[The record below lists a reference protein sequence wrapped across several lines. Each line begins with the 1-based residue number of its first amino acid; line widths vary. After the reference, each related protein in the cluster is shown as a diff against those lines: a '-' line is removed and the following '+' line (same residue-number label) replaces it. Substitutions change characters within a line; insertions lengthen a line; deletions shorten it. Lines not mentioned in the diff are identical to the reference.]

1 MIFVKRHREVLAA
14 CDEDLIGK
22 KFEDRGLILDI
33 KESFYRGEIVS
44 GEELSEMLTDYNNIN
59 LVGEQTIKIAKR
71 NKLVNKIGRVKGVP
85 YAIIFKV

>member
-1 MIFVKRHREVLAA
+1 MIFVKRHQGVLAA
-14 CDEDLIGK
+14 CDEDLVGK
-22 KFEDRGLILDI
+22 KFEDGELVLDI

-44 GEELSEMLTDYNNIN
+44 GEELSGMLTGYDNIN

-71 NKLVNKIGRVKGVP
+71 NKLVDKVGRVKGVP

>member
-44 GEELSEMLTDYNNIN
+44 GDELGRMLADYSNIS

-71 NKLVNKIGRVKGVP
+71 NKLVDKVGRIKGVP
-85 YAIIFKV
+85 YAMIFKV